1 MAALA
6 NQPLGSAEFEGT
18 VCFRSTSM
26 TTLVG
31 WGRVEWGL
39 MSADSGEMTL
49 NR

>member
-31 WGRVEWGL
+31 WGRVEGGGDL
-39 MSADSGEMTL
+39 PLPLTRVVRL
-49 NR
+49 